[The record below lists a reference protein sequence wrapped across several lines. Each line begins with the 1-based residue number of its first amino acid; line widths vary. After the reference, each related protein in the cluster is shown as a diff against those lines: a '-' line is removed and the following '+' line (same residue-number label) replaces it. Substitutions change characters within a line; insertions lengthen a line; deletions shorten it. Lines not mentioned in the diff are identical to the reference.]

1 MNVLEIFEHGD
12 QVLRQ
17 AVDGLPEADWWPVR
31 EIIAHVTAHE
41 KLLIE
46 FLESYLGEKPAAAG
60 PLLNGQVNGSG
71 GKRHAERNADD
82 LWAEYEAAHQR
93 SRALLA
99 RIARESSR
107 FNGTPSSYGPD
118 ADLEDFLVYSY
129 GHKQRHAAQIAV
141 YRDQLARMAA
151 LSI

>member
-1 MNVLEIFEHGD
+1 MNALEILEHGD

-31 EIIAHVTAHE
+31 EIIAHVAAHE
-41 KLLIE
+41 KLLVE

-60 PLLNGQVNGSG
+60 PLLNGQVSG
-71 GKRHAERNADD
+71 GKPRPSDRTVSD
-82 LWAEYEAAHQR
+82 LWAEYEAAHGR
-93 SRALLA
+93 GRTLLA
-99 RIARESSR
+99 RIERESR
-107 FNGTPSSYGPD
+107 RINGKANCSGPGG
-118 ADLEDFLVYSY
+118 DLEDFLVYSY

-141 YRDQLARMAA
+141 YRDQLDRMAA

>member
-1 MNVLEIFEHGD
+1 MNALEILEHGD

-17 AVDGLPEADWWPVR
+17 AVDRLPEADWWPVR
-31 EIIAHVTAHE
+31 EIVAHVAAHE
-41 KLLIE
+41 KLLVE

-60 PLLNGQVNGSG
+60 PLSNGQLNGSKHPSDRSVD
-71 GKRHAERNADD
+71 E
-82 LWAEYEAAHQR
+82 LWAEYEAAHGR
-93 SRALLA
+93 CRILLA
-99 RIARESSR
+99 RIERESSR
-107 FNGTPSSYGPD
+107 INGKANCYGPVG
-118 ADLEDFLVYSY
+118 DLEDFLVYSY